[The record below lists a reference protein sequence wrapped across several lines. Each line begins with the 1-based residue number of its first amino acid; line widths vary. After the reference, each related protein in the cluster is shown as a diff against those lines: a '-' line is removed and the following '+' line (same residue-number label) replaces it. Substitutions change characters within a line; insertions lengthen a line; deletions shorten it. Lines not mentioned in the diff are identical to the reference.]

1 MGGSKKVLTRV
12 FLGTSRCHGLFDSET
27 INQLSSQ
34 NKEEGT
40 FVLEGILSLEYF
52 IGMHRSFHC
61 GVRCTSIKAHIFP
74 YIFQNWWFGDSRSLL
89 HTYQTPLSFAGL
101 PVILRVLI
109 LKTKNHPCDFFIR
122 SFTHPKPSPRK
133 SLWLFSPSLSPPWPI
148 GKHHHPS
155 SFFSED
161 VGCKENGVF
170 LLFGKMSRCHDTT

>member
-101 PVILRVLI
+101 PVHDSYRALI
-109 LKTKNHPCDFFIR
+109 LKTRFHPVPPLRFFHPFVHSPETIASEKPLAFFSK
-122 SFTHPKPSPRK
+122 SFT
-133 SLWLFSPSLSPPWPI
+133 SLADW
-148 GKHHHPS
+148 KTS
-155 SFFSED
+155 SSVVVFFCSED
-161 VGCKENGVF
+161 VG
-170 LLFGKMSRCHDTT
+170 